1 MRHIKFTTPL
11 FVQSSYRYLS
21 GKQKKKKKKKKKG
34 GFMGI
39 VAYSIK

>member
-21 GKQKKKKKKKKKG
+21 GKQKKRKKKR